1 MEDLMDT
8 LKSQSDGIKF
18 IHAYMECTNDI
29 QQLVK
34 ELIYDVILSDD
45 SDADEKHMAIFS
57 VADALFP
64 NPYKGL
70 HGMDLAESEFDAASR
85 DPELAKIVADMN
97 AEELSFSE
105 RLRSLMDE
113 KGITQQSFVATV
125 RLGSFAIPNIISRH
139 GLPPRRSG
147 QKIYQPFGVEQPAYF
162 PWYSNLRYY
171 VQT

>member
-1 MEDLMDT
+1 MDT

-85 DPELAKIVADMN
+85 DPELAKIVSDMN

-105 RLRSLMDE
+105 RLRLLMDK
-113 KGITQQSFVATV
+113 KGITQQSLAESVGLGQSAIANILSRDCRPQRRTV
-125 RLGSFAIPNIISRH
+125 KKISQALGVDPTDLWPS
-139 GLPPRRSG
+139 
-147 QKIYQPFGVEQPAYF
+147 
-162 PWYSNLRYY
+162 YSS
-171 VQT
+171 